1 MFFRGLLRTV
11 FNFLYGKA
19 TGFSWVAGQFCRV
32 SRIKSEQLIREIG
45 NGDNLALISTH
56 RMGKNGLI
64 EYCFGN
70 ESIVVHTILFVDIY
84 ATVSLRDFVFLL
96 SKVILEGLKP
106 RGKRAFFI
114 LRAVS
119 GMSWEYVPECLPTCI
134 WEAWLCLNTRLWL
147 SRHFEQGGKT
157 IVPEG
162 VELICRQFEGVTWY
176 LQKMLN
182 VLYSSTP
189 PGGNCTRDMIPAALD
204 SVMDSFKYTPIWKC
218 CTG

>member
-1 MFFRGLLRTV
+1 MLTH
-11 FNFLYGKA
+11 LYLGSIA
-19 TGFSWVAGQFCRV
+19 LPEYTA
-32 SRIKSEQLIREIG
+32 
-45 NGDNLALISTH
+45 LAI
-56 RMGKNGLI
+56 
-64 EYCFGN
+64 
-70 ESIVVHTILFVDIY
+70 
-84 ATVSLRDFVFLL
+84 
-96 SKVILEGLKP
+96 
-106 RGKRAFFI
+106 
-114 LRAVS
+114 
-119 GMSWEYVPECLPTCI
+119 
-134 WEAWLCLNTRLWL
+134 
-147 SRHFEQGGKT
+147 RHFEQGGKT